1 MATGEELLRFFSWRM
16 DNRDRQQVA
25 EDSEQFE
32 AFADR
37 ARDLRDEVNFVLA
50 SGLNE
55 GAEASLSAMAEQDMG
70 DFCTLVDLSE
80 RIPLPGVEPLEK
92 DTAEHLREFLDHEP
106 WRSLRVDNDITVAVA
121 MLEDVAVRA
130 DEGPWYR
137 ICPNMARVV
146 ADVLSQANAE
156 QVQRFVGEIE
166 AACLHKGLRIPQDVA
181 SLVGGLVHGAARELG
196 MKPPQWP
203 A

>member
-1 MATGEELLRFFSWRM
+1 MAKGEELLRFFSWRM

-181 SLVGGLVHGAARELG
+181 SLVGGLLHTAARELG
-196 MKPPQWP
+196 MKPPRWP
-203 A
+203 V